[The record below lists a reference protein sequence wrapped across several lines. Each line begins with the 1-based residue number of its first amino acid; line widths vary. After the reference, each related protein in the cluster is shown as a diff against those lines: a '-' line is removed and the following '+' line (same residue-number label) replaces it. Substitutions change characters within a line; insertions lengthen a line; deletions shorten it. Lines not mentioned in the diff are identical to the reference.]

1 MTPGP
6 GFDLAVA
13 LLFAVPGPTNAL
25 LIAVRAARGAGGRAA
40 GAGRRGAGRLRRG
53 GRRP

>member
-13 LLFAVPGPTNAL
+13 LLFAVLGPTPRIGAA
-25 LIAVRAARGAGGRAA
+25 AVDRAGAAVLAAFSVFVLAA
-40 GAGRRGAGRLRRG
+40 GFAG
-53 GRRP
+53 

>member
-6 GFDLAVA
+6 GFDFAVA

-25 LIAVRAARGAGGRAA
+25 IAVA
-40 GAGRRGAGRLRRG
+40 GARRGARAA
-53 GRRP
+53 

>member
-25 LIAVRAARGAGGRAA
+25 IAVA
-40 GAGRRGAGRLRRG
+40 GARNGARAFRPWSARRWSASSRRS
-53 GRRP
+53 RP

>member
-25 LIAVRAARGAGGRAA
+25 VAIGGARGGARAS
-40 GAGRRGAGRLRRG
+40 GPG
-53 GRRP
+53 GRRLAG